1 MFDVTLSRLE
11 ITIPPCDRHN
21 LRLIYQDQVETVQL
35 QLEGLTLRETASR
48 LKVLAD
54 VVHKRHWR
62 STEYS
67 GYTDP
72 PKKRIGW
79 PKILDGDDELYLK
92 SLSESNP
99 SIYLD
104 EIKEKLEAIH
114 GVSVSMA
121 TISHFLRS
129 QDFILKILT

>member
-1 MFDVTLSRLE
+1 M
-11 ITIPPCDRHN
+11 
-21 LRLIYQDQVETVQL
+21 
-35 QLEGLTLRETASR
+35 SR
-48 LKVLAD
+48 LKVLVD
-54 VVHKRHWR
+54 VEHKRYRR

-72 PKKRIGW
+72 SKKRMGW
-79 PKILDGDDELYLK
+79 SKILDGDDELYLK
-92 SLSESNP
+92 LLSESNP
-99 SIYLD
+99 SIYLN

-121 TISHFLRS
+121 TIFRFLQS